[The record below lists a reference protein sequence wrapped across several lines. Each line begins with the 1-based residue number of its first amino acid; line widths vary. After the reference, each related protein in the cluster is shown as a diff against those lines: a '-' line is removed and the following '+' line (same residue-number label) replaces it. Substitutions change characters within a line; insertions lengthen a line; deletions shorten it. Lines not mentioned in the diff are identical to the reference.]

1 MLGERCTGMTLE
13 ANHNARCTWFFALY
27 LTTNHIPRL
36 VGAHFFVL
44 MYICTA
50 KRIGW
55 ASFHELMGFLDLS
68 SNKIPS
74 SHLYSNIDV
83 PEDESVRSA
92 GWAKANW
99 DA

>member
-1 MLGERCTGMTLE
+1 M
-13 ANHNARCTWFFALY
+13 
-27 LTTNHIPRL
+27 
-36 VGAHFFVL
+36 
-44 MYICTA
+44 
-50 KRIGW
+50 